1 MIVVSWGGNSCHV
14 VACVSSL
21 VSQKRSAFSREHNK
35 ASILHELKACL
46 DCLFWRQVT

>member
-1 MIVVSWGGNSCHV
+1 
-14 VACVSSL
+14 VSSL